1 MNISKISKLLL
12 AAAPAL
18 LSGQSMYAQSVGVAV
33 MPNSAAAGYARSHA
47 WMIMPAEGSSPAA
60 VRGPGQPSSTCT
72 PAGGGCYYL
81 PSDIVTA
88 YAVNSIANGN
98 GGAGMT
104 VAIVDAFYNP
114 QTEADLGV
122 YNSAFGL
129 PGCTISGGCLTILNQ
144 NGSTDLSGVSFN
156 QGWAQETNLDVQTV
170 HAIAPKAKILLIA
183 CNSNSFTD
191 LGTGVLYAQAHA
203 NVVTNSYG
211 ANEFAGETTN
221 YDHYYSSSTVP
232 ILFSSGD
239 TGAVTE
245 YPCTS
250 AYALCVGGTRLLET
264 ATSFRNVESAW
275 GGATTSGG
283 GGGGCSSQVTAPAFQ
298 SGFSTCGGA
307 RGVPDVAALADE
319 YTGFLV
325 YLGSNA
331 GPAGAGGYIFGGTSL
346 ASPLTA
352 AVIAV
357 IDTARAAAS
366 KPPLGANLNA
376 LLYQAAVSPYYRY
389 RIYDVTTGLT
399 GFAAVTG
406 WDQADGL
413 GVILGPSMA
422 SYLVSLVSVP

>member
-1 MNISKISKLLL
+1 M
-12 AAAPAL
+12 
-18 LSGQSMYAQSVGVAV
+18 
-33 MPNSAAAGYARSHA
+33 
-47 WMIMPAEGSSPAA
+47 
-60 VRGPGQPSSTCT
+60 
-72 PAGGGCYYL
+72 AGGGCFYY

-88 YAVNSIANGN
+88 YAINSIANGN

-104 VAIVDAFYNP
+104 VAIVDAYYNP
-114 QTEADLGV
+114 QTEADLGT
-122 YNSAFGL
+122 YSAAFSL
-129 PGCTISGGCLTILNQ
+129 PVCTISNGCLTIVSQ
-144 NGSTDLSGVSFN
+144 TGGSPVGVPFN
-156 QGWAQETNLDVQTV
+156 QGWAQETDLDVQTV
-170 HAIAPKAKILLIA
+170 HAIAPNAKILLVA
-183 CNSNSFTD
+183 CNSANLYD
-191 LGTGVLYAQAHA
+191 LGPGVLYAQAHS

-211 ANEFAGETTN
+211 EDEFSEETASDT
-221 YDHYYSSSTVP
+221 YYSGSTVP

-239 TGAVTE
+239 TGSATS

-250 AYALCVGGTRLLET
+250 AYALCIGGTRLLET

-283 GGGGCSSQVTAPAFQ
+283 GGGGCSIFVPAPAFEA
-298 SGFSTCGGA
+298 GYSTCGSF

-325 YLGSNA
+325 FLGTNA
-331 GPAGAGGYIFGGTSL
+331 GPGGEGGYVFGGTSL

-352 AVIAV
+352 AVIAI

-389 RIYDVTTGLT
+389 RIYDVTTGTT
-399 GFAAVTG
+399 GTFSAGTG
-406 WDQADGL
+406 WDKADGL

-422 SYLVSLVSVP
+422 SYLVSLP

>member
-12 AAAPAL
+12 AAASAL
-18 LSGQSMYAQSVGVAV
+18 LSGQSIYAQSVGVAV
-33 MPNSAAAGYARSHA
+33 MPGPTASGFARSHA
-47 WMIMPAEGSSPAA
+47 WMVMSTDGSSPA
-60 VRGPGQPSSTCT
+60 VMHGPGQPSSSCI
-72 PAGGGCYYL
+72 PSVGPCYYF
-81 PSDIVTA
+81 PSDIVSA
-88 YAVNSIANGN
+88 YAINSIANGN

-104 VAIVDAFYNP
+104 VAIVDAYYNS
-114 QTEADLGV
+114 QTESDLGT
-122 YNSAFGL
+122 YSSNFGL
-129 PGCTISGGCLTILNQ
+129 PTCTISNGCLSIVNQ
-144 NGSTDLSGVSFN
+144 NGGTDLSGVNFN
-156 QGWAQETNLDVQTV
+156 LGWAQETDLDVQTV

-211 ANEFAGETTN
+211 ANEFAGETSLDT
-221 YDHYYSSSTVP
+221 YYSSSTVP

-250 AYALCVGGTRLLET
+250 SYALCVGGTRLLET

-275 GGATTSGG
+275 GGVTTSGG
-283 GGGGCSSQVTAPAFQ
+283 GGGGCSSQVGAPAFQ
-298 SGFSTCGGA
+298 AGFSTCGNA

-319 YTGFLV
+319 YTGFVV
-325 YLGSNA
+325 YLGTNA
-331 GPAGAGGYIFGGTSL
+331 GSGVAAGYVFGGTSL

-366 KPPLGANLNA
+366 KAPLGANLNA

-389 RIYDVTTGLT
+389 RLYDVTTGST
-399 GFAAVTG
+399 GFAAGTG
-406 WDQADGL
+406 WDKADGL

-422 SYLVSLVSVP
+422 SYFLSFP